1 LSGRIAPALR
11 VSSRQT
17 EFNCG
22 KSKCRLYLHHTNFGL
37 AHGMTSLF
45 AEGVGDGNKKDLP
58 PQYARNPL
66 KTLNSEE
73 AAKGNERK

>member
-1 LSGRIAPALR
+1 
-11 VSSRQT
+11 
-17 EFNCG
+17 
-22 KSKCRLYLHHTNFGL
+22 
-37 AHGMTSLF
+37 MTSLF

-73 AAKGNERK
+73 AAKGNERKQKGKRKEIAPVRAGLKEKGQTAGRGALA